1 MQKVDKKKNEP
12 NKLTIQ
18 GVVIW
23 IFFIA
28 VIIFMALRIETAIA
42 HSSRTESDKLADFY
56 ETYDSCM
63 QESVNKDVCTL
74 KAIEAYN

>member
-1 MQKVDKKKNEP
+1 MQNVDKKKNEP

-23 IFFIA
+23 LFFIA
-28 VIIFMALRIETAIA
+28 VIIFMALRINTAIE
-42 HSSRTESDKLADFY
+42 HSSRTESERLEDYY
-56 ETYDSCM
+56 EAYDSCM